1 MNKIYGYKEKDVIGL
16 AEFIKARKK
25 ESLSDIFSLYAK
37 SSGKAKGTVRNLY
50 YALAKTTKTDEV
62 FCKKYFDR
70 KPLSVGKIEGFSQDE
85 EKQLVKKILLG
96 KKEGQS
102 VRSIIME
109 LSEGDAKLALR
120 YQNKFRN
127 ALKNKPRLIA
137 EIVKE
142 LKDEGQEIGL
152 YSRLNNPAD
161 YISEKQLLA
170 LKREINNLVE
180 KISLKAKK
188 ENEILRERVSVLER
202 ENLRLSTLLYGDGK
216 KVGAARYFKVKGRE
230 ELLN

>member
-1 MNKIYGYKEKDVIGL
+1 MNKIYGYKEKDVKDF
-16 AEFIKARKK
+16 AEFIKGRKK

-50 YALAKTTKTDEV
+50 YALAKTSKMDEE
-62 FCKKYFDR
+62 FCEKYFDG
-70 KPLSVGKIEGFSQDE
+70 KPLSVGKIVSFSEEE
-85 EKQLVKKILLG
+85 EKHLIKRILLG
-96 KKEGQS
+96 RKDGQS
-102 VRSIIME
+102 VRGVIME
-109 LSEGDAKLALR
+109 LTEGDAKLALR

-127 ALKNKPRLIA
+127 AIKNKPRLIA

-142 LKDEGQEIGL
+142 LKDEGQEIGQ
-152 YSRLNNPAD
+152 YSRVANPAEF
-161 YISEKQLLA
+161 ISEKQLGA
-170 LKREINNLVE
+170 LKREINNLVG
-180 KISLKAKK
+180 KIALKTKK

-216 KVGAARYFKVKGRE
+216 KPNAARYFKVRGRE

>member
-25 ESLSDIFSLYAK
+25 ESLSDIFALYAQN
-37 SSGKAKGTVRNLY
+37 SGKAKGTVRNLY
-50 YALAKTTKTDEV
+50 YALAKTTKTDEE
-62 FCKKYFDR
+62 FCKKYFDGN
-70 KPLSVGKIEGFSQDE
+70 PLSVGKIEGFSQDE
-85 EKQLVKKILLG
+85 EKELVKKVLLA

-109 LSEGDAKLALR
+109 LSEGNAKLALR

-127 ALKNKPRLIA
+127 AIKNKPRFIA

-142 LKDEGQEIGL
+142 LKEEGQEIGL
-152 YSRLNNPAD
+152 NSRTDSSLE

-170 LKREINNLVE
+170 LKREINNLVG
-180 KISLKAKK
+180 KIALKTKK
-188 ENEILRERVSVLER
+188 ENELLRERVSVLER

-216 KVGAARYFKVKGRE
+216 KPSAVRYFKIRERE